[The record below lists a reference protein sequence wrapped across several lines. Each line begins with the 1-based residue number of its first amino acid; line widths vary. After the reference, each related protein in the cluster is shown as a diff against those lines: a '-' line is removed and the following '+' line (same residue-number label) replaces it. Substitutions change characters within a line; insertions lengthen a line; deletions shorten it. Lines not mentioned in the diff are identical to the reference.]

1 MKTLTFKLGL
11 IQPTDDSSVF
21 VTTAPGSSEHCLFGS
36 FNQLKS
42 FVLPNTQT
50 GTSLCPSSR
59 GKATYVLG
67 QLVVRPGLSSG
78 SSRANILAPVPVP
91 KIRAGDRSGEVG
103 FNPLPE
109 SHISENRAGL
119 PCRSG
124 QTIRQESDQM
134 DLHGGGIHSSAVT
147 TRCAMAP
154 STGTHS
160 FCLIYTSRKDQILKT
175 EWSLDQTIMD
185 RVFHLWGKP
194 HVDLFALERN
204 VKLATCMSPIPEP
217 MSWKVDS
224 LVQSWRNP
232 YAYVYPPT
240 SLIRACLNKSG
251 QRT

>member
-1 MKTLTFKLGL
+1 MSQRRLAVQSTAFLGL
-11 IQPTDDSSVF
+11 STSSRV
-21 VTTAPGSSEHCLFGS
+21 
-36 FNQLKS
+36 

-50 GTSLCPSSR
+50 GTSLRPSSR

-160 FCLIYTSRKDQILKT
+160 FSRETSTLWLDSHSSTTVEIKT
-175 EWSLDQTIMD
+175 
-185 RVFHLWGKP
+185 
-194 HVDLFALERN
+194 ALEPR
-204 VKLATCMSPIPEP
+204 VRSSLLTGSTI
-217 MSWKVDS
+217 DS
-224 LVQSWRNP
+224 QSAQSIIWWTNM
-232 YAYVYPPT
+232 A
-240 SLIRACLNKSG
+240 I
-251 QRT
+251 